1 MAKTIKGHGKGVIFK
16 KGVKSLK
23 QWKMKKRN
31 LGEEFEDFR
40 LNV

>member
-23 QWKMKKRN
+23 QWKMKRGTWVKN
-31 LGEEFEDFR
+31 LKILD
-40 LNV
+40 